1 MADTPFSF
9 NVPLGDRLE
18 QLVNSEYG
26 ADVFFKVGEAGEVMF
41 SHKIII
47 TTASEVF
54 YSQLNGKFEEATK
67 NTRTDPIAIKDI
79 NPTIFLEILR
89 FMYCEKVNLNGDNL
103 VEVNYA
109 AKKYLLSKLVDICD
123 KYIQDKIKEEN
134 VLKIFNDNRRYEFV
148 DINTVCLRVI
158 CDNPLE
164 CFDQKQF
171 LALELGSLKLIVD
184 SPEMNCHD
192 DQLSRACERWLKS
205 NSNRQRISK
214 EFSQVMKGRNC
225 RELHCQKLHAFS
237 KFSYSDTV
245 VTDITIEVSKPFH
258 LYGFGILV
266 GTESTD
272 IRSLKLNVEV
282 KVEFDD
288 EWENCFSTV
297 VVVPVKQE
305 EVYVYEVVFKKI
317 IMEVHGMY
325 RIVVKMEDDE
335 EPLSDMFHLDSFEP
349 AGTAWKN
356 WIELSYTDE
365 EDQNCL
371 SYLLVNKQ

>member
-1 MADTPFSF
+1 MADTAFSF

-26 ADVFFKVGEAGEVMF
+26 ADVFFKVGEAGELMF
-41 SHKIII
+41 AHKIII

-54 YSQLNGKFEEATK
+54 YAQLNGKFEEATK

-79 NPTIFLEILR
+79 NSTIFLEILR

-123 KYIQDKIKEEN
+123 KFIQDKIKEEN

-148 DINTVCLRVI
+148 DINTICLRVI

-164 CFDQKQF
+164 CFDQKLF

-184 SPEMNCHD
+184 SPGMNCHD
-192 DQLSRACERWLKS
+192 DQL
-205 NSNRQRISK
+205 
-214 EFSQVMKGRNC
+214 VMKGRNC

-245 VTDITIEVSKPFH
+245 VTDITIEVSKPFN
-258 LYGFGILV
+258 LYGFGILI

-272 IRSLKLNVEV
+272 IQSLKLNVEV

-288 EWENCFSTV
+288 EWENCFSTE

-317 IMEVHGMY
+317 IMEEHGMY
-325 RIVVKMEDDE
+325 RIVVKKM
-335 EPLSDMFHLDSFEP
+335 M
-349 AGTAWKN
+349 KN
-356 WIELSYTDE
+356 RCQKCSIW
-365 EDQNCL
+365 
-371 SYLLVNKQ
+371 SYLNQLAQLGRIGWSCPIPMKRIRIACRIYL